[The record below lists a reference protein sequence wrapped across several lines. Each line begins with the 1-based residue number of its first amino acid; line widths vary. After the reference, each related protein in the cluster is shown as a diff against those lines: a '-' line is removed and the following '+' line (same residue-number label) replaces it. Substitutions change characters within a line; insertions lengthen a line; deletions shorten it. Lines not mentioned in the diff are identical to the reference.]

1 MQGTMAVSAE
11 SQGFAAASL
20 PPINRHHLQ
29 CDAIVSRRRLPRTN
43 ARKSI
48 FGLHHQMSES
58 KLQKTINK
66 HGIIA
71 CSSRFSHCFGYAH
84 QADCCHSDGKLIS
97 VVPMQG
103 HRI

>member
-1 MQGTMAVSAE
+1 MQSA
-11 SQGFAAASL
+11 AR
-20 PPINRHHLQ
+20 P
-29 CDAIVSRRRLPRTN
+29 
-43 ARKSI
+43 RKSI

-58 KLQKTINK
+58 KLQETINK

-97 VVPMQG
+97 VPHAAFPFSFPALCGMMG
-103 HRI
+103 DI